1 MEVIKQQDLDFT
13 SHILLLFKACIMIII
28 QSWSN
33 GIEKLTYLA
42 GRLPLESLIRVW
54 NFLLG
59 MVSMNHS
66 SRNNKCVLSQRV
78 MWRGLSVTCLS

>member
-13 SHILLLFKACIMIII
+13 SHILLLFKACMMIII

-33 GIEKLTYLA
+33 GIEKLTCLA

-66 SRNNKCVLSQRV
+66 SRSNKCVLSQRV